1 MDPDPDPGGP
11 KTCVSGGSGSAT
23 LGAGCSVVPGSVLGD
38 EEVEEG
44 EGHRVTGE
52 HVVAT
57 RPHSL
62 GDEEEKSC
70 VVDPDLH

>member
-1 MDPDPDPGGP
+1 VVF
-11 KTCVSGGSGSAT
+11 C
-23 LGAGCSVVPGSVLGD
+23 CVPGSVLGD

-62 GDEEEKSC
+62 GIEGYNIKRQYGESTTPRI
-70 VVDPDLH
+70 V

>member
-1 MDPDPDPGGP
+1 VF
-11 KTCVSGGSGSAT
+11 C
-23 LGAGCSVVPGSVLGD
+23 CVPGSVLGD

-62 GDEEEKSC
+62 EDEVKKKLC
-70 VVDPDLH
+70 CGPDLH

>member
-1 MDPDPDPGGP
+1 MTTLPGR
-11 KTCVSGGSGSAT
+11 
-23 LGAGCSVVPGSVLGD
+23 VLGD

-62 GDEEEKSC
+62 GIVGYNLTKN
-70 VVDPDLH
+70 